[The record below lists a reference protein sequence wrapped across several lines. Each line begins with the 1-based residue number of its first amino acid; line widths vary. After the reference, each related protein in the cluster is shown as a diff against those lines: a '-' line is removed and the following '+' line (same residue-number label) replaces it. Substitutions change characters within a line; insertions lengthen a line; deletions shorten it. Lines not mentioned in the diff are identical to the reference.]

1 MRPGF
6 RQEFKRARIAH
17 KKMEKFE
24 FEVLNFLS
32 MGLGRLS
39 RILKG
44 YQQIYC
50 NL

>member
-6 RQEFKRARIAH
+6 RQEFKRARMAH

-32 MGLGRLS
+32 LGLGRLS
-39 RILKG
+39 WLTT
-44 YQQIYC
+44 
-50 NL
+50 NLLQFVI